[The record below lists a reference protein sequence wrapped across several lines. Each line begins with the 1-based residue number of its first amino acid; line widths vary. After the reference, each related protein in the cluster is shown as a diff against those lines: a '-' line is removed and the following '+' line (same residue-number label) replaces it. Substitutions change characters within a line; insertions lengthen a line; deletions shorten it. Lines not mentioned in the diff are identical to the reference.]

1 LPQPFIRL
9 PLQFD
14 AERLQ
19 EEVAA
24 LPASAWAMHPNEI
37 EGNSSVR
44 LISVDGGEND
54 DVNGVMMPTAHL
66 HNSPYIRQLLAGFAV
81 VWGRS
86 RLMRL
91 APGAEVPQHSDIN
104 YHWFS
109 RVRLHIPVITRPAVR
124 FYCDEQDVHMA
135 AGEAWLFDNWRPHRV
150 INPTSQER
158 IHLVADTSGTAAF
171 WQFALSALGPGQ
183 REQLRAYQPGLES
196 ALLTERTL
204 LRPVMSPAEVEFLL
218 LDLRAELATPA
229 SSPEQP
235 ARIAHLHAVL
245 EGFCKDWRQLYLLH
259 GEEPSGWNDFTRL
272 RDGLR
277 EIARDL
283 ADGLITRSNR
293 VGAFKVLEGR
303 VLRAAL
309 SLPESA
315 PAPAPE
321 SASAPAPS
329 PAPAPAPAQSPAPRL
344 ERPVF
349 IIAAPRS
356 GSTLLFETLAASAQ
370 LATLGGEAHWLVE
383 SIEELQ
389 LGAPGV
395 ESNRLLATHAT
406 PAVAARIM
414 AQIAARLV
422 DAGGNPVA
430 QAGSVRLLEKT
441 PKNALRI
448 PFFGQLFPD
457 ALFVFLWRDPRDNLS
472 SIMDAWQSGRLK
484 TYNGLE
490 GFDGPWSMLLPPG
503 WPAMQGRPLEVIA
516 AFQWETTNRVVLD
529 DLGTL
534 PRERWTSLSYAELI
548 ADPAHTMRR
557 LCQFIGVEADS
568 ALVQRASGPLPL
580 SRYTLTPPAAD
591 KWRRNEAAI
600 RRVLPAIDATWQRL
614 KALA

>member
-1 LPQPFIRL
+1 MRLPQPFIRL
-9 PLQFD
+9 PLRFHAD
-14 AERLQ
+14 RLRD
-19 EEVAA
+19 EVKA
-24 LPASAWAMHPNEI
+24 LPADAWALHPNEI

-66 HNSPYIRQLLAGFAV
+66 RNSPYIRQVLAGFGV

-109 RVRLHIPVITRPAVR
+109 RVRLHIPVITRPEVR

-171 WQFALSALGPGQ
+171 WQFALSAIGSGQ
-183 REQLRAYQPGLES
+183 SDQLRAFQPGLEP

-204 LRPVMSPAEVEFLL
+204 LRPVMSPAEVEFLI
-218 LDLRAELATPA
+218 LDLRAELAVPVN
-229 SSPEQP
+229 SPEQP

-277 EIARDL
+277 EIAREL

-303 VLRAAL
+303 VLRSAL
-309 SLPESA
+309 SLPVSA
-315 PAPAPE
+315 PAPA
-321 SASAPAPS
+321 
-329 PAPAPAPAQSPAPRL
+329 QLRAPRL

-349 IIAAPRS
+349 IVAAPRS
-356 GSTLLFETLAASAQ
+356 GSTLLFETLAASEQ
-370 LATLGGEAHWLVE
+370 LVTLGGEAHWLVE
-383 SIEELQ
+383 SISELQ
-389 LGAPGV
+389 LGAPGI
-395 ESNRLLATHAT
+395 ESNRLLAGHAT
-406 PAVAARIM
+406 PEVAAKIM
-414 AQIAARLV
+414 AQIAEQLR
-422 DAGGNPVA
+422 DAAGDPVA
-430 QAGSVRLLEKT
+430 QRGSVRFLEKT

-448 PFFGQLFPD
+448 PFFAKLFPD
-457 ALFVFLWRDPRDNLS
+457 ALFVFLWRDPRENLS
-472 SIMDAWQSGRLK
+472 SIMDAWQSGQLK
-484 TYNGLE
+484 TYNGLA

-503 WPAMQGRPLEVIA
+503 WPAMRGRSLEEIA
-516 AFQWETTNRVVLD
+516 AFQWETTNRIVLD
-529 DLGTL
+529 DLGML
-534 PRERWTSLSYAELI
+534 PRQRWTSLSYAELL
-548 ADPAHTMRR
+548 ADPARAVR
-557 LCQFIGVEADS
+557 GLCQFIGIEADP
-568 ALVQRASGPLPL
+568 ALLQRASGPLPL
-580 SRYTLTPPAAD
+580 SRFTLTPPATD

-600 RRVLPAIDATWQRL
+600 RRVLAAISATWQRL
-614 KALA
+614 KALD